1 MPLAHFVSEAKKNT
15 PVLRTAM
22 SPEAETT
29 IIDARPTDGQEIRK
43 KMAEISRAE
52 QVVAQQEHV
61 VPGWKTCKYLK
72 TLGNRE
78 MCKQY
83 MVLCAREKCQRKF
96 MEADF
101 FDFKKHLKS
110 GKTIK

>member
-15 PVLRTAM
+15 PVLRKAVTA
-22 SPEAETT
+22 EAESM
-29 IIDARPTDGQEIRK
+29 IIDARTVSGQELRK
-43 KMAEISRAE
+43 KMGEMSRAE
-52 QVVAQQEHV
+52 KAVAEQEIV
-61 VPGWKTCKYLK
+61 VPGWRHCQYLK
-72 TLGNRE
+72 TLGNNE

-83 MVLCAREKCQRKF
+83 MVLCAKEKCQRKF

-101 FDFKKHLKS
+101 FDFKKYVKQ